1 MNHHFYAKNRV
12 FSQELFLIRIYAF
25 SKQGTI
31 PRIIEK
37 KESRLTYIKSVTP
50 KIMELSRKF
59 ESMNQG
65 INEVSQES
73 SLGEGN
79 CNWMLGKRITFI
91 DFIVYE
97 YLDHVRLLGVD
108 CFPKNLS
115 GFMTQ
120 FEKLPN
126 IKEYIASE
134 RYMKY
139 PLYTERSYIG
149 RIFEDWNDHAEE

>member
-1 MNHHFYAKNRV
+1 MNHFSAKNSV
-12 FSQELFLIRIYAF
+12 FSQLFLIGLYAF
-25 SKQGTI
+25 SKQGII
-31 PRIIEK
+31 PTRNEK
-37 KESRLTYIKSVTP
+37 KESTLTYIESVTP
-50 KIMELSRKF
+50 KIMEVSRKF

-73 SLGEGN
+73 SMEEEN

-97 YLDHVRLLGVD
+97 YLDHIRLLGID

-115 GFMTQ
+115 DFMGQ

-149 RIFEDWNDHAEE
+149 RIFEDWNDHTE

>member
-1 MNHHFYAKNRV
+1 MNHFSAKNSV
-12 FSQELFLIRIYAF
+12 FSQLFLIGLYTF
-25 SKQGTI
+25 SKQGII
-31 PRIIEK
+31 PTRNEK
-37 KESRLTYIKSVTP
+37 KESRLTYIESVTP
-50 KIMELSRKF
+50 KIMEVSRKF

-73 SLGEGN
+73 SMEEEN

-97 YLDHVRLLGVD
+97 YLDHIRLLGID

-115 GFMTQ
+115 DFMGQ

-126 IKEYIASE
+126 IKEYIASG

-149 RIFEDWNDHAEE
+149 CIFEDWNDHAE

>member
-1 MNHHFYAKNRV
+1 
-12 FSQELFLIRIYAF
+12 
-25 SKQGTI
+25 
-31 PRIIEK
+31 
-37 KESRLTYIKSVTP
+37 
-50 KIMELSRKF
+50 MELSRKF
-59 ESMNQG
+59 ESMNQV

-73 SLGEGN
+73 ALEGHN

-97 YLDHVRLLGVD
+97 CLDHVRLLGVD

-115 GFMTQ
+115 GFMGQ
-120 FEKLPN
+120 FENLPN

-134 RYMKY
+134 RYIKY

-149 RIFEDWNDHAEE
+149 RIFEDWNDHAA